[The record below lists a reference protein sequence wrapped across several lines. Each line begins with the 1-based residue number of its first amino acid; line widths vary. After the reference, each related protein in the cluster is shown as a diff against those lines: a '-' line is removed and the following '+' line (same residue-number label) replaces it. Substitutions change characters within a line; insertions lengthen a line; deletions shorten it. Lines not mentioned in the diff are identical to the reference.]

1 MPTSN
6 GLRVLVAEDNPIN
19 QRMAV
24 AMLRALGHNGV
35 VVGDGEKALRALS
48 QLPFDVVL
56 MDVTMPNCD
65 GMAAL
70 AELQERKR
78 QGVRVPPVI
87 MVTAHDL
94 PGDREHFLAAGAD
107 GYVAKPMDVAA
118 LTAELRRVL
127 GR

>member
-19 QRMAV
+19 QRVAV
-24 AMLRALGHNGV
+24 AMLRALGHQGV
-35 VVGDGEKALRALS
+35 VVSDGEKALRALS

-78 QGVRVPPVI
+78 QGVRIPPVI

-94 PGDREHFLAAGAD
+94 PGDREHFLDAGAD
-107 GYVAKPMDVAA
+107 GYVAKPMNVAA

>member
-78 QGVRVPPVI
+78 QGVRIPPVI

-94 PGDREHFLAAGAD
+94 PGDREHFLGAGAD
-107 GYVAKPMDVAA
+107 GYVAKPMNVAA
-118 LTAELRRVL
+118 LTAEHRRVL

>member
-56 MDVTMPNCD
+56 MDVTMPNGD

-78 QGVRVPPVI
+78 QGVRIPPVI

-94 PGDREHFLAAGAD
+94 PGDREHFLDAGAD
-107 GYVAKPMDVAA
+107 GYVAKPMNVAA

>member
-65 GMAAL
+65 GMSAL

>member
-19 QRMAV
+19 QRVAV

>member
-19 QRMAV
+19 QRVAV

-65 GMAAL
+65 GMSAL

>member
-19 QRMAV
+19 QRVAV
-24 AMLRALGHNGV
+24 AMLRTLGHKGV

-78 QGVRVPPVI
+78 QGVRIPPVI

-94 PGDREHFLAAGAD
+94 PGDREHFLDAGAD
-107 GYVAKPMDVAA
+107 GYVAKPMNVAA

>member
-1 MPTSN
+1 MPTPT

-19 QRMAV
+19 QRVAV
-24 AMLRALGHNGV
+24 AMLRALGHQGV

-48 QLPFDVVL
+48 QLTFDVVL
-56 MDVTMPNCD
+56 MDVTMPNTD
-65 GMAAL
+65 GMSAL

-78 QGVRVPPVI
+78 QGVRTPPVI

>member
-78 QGVRVPPVI
+78 QGVRIPPVI